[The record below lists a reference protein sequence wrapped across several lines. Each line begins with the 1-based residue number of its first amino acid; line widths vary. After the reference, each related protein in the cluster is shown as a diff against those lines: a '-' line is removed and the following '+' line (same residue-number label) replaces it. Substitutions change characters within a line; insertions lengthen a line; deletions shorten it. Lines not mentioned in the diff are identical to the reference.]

1 MTTTDKLKEI
11 SKFLSYVL
19 RHKPEAIGL
28 SMDEAGWVAIDEI
41 LEKANRPISRELIEQ
56 IVAENDKQR
65 FAISSDGRQLRANQ
79 GHSVSV
85 DLKLKP
91 KEPPA
96 ELFHGT
102 ASRFLDSIFEKGLV
116 PGTRQHVHLSANVE
130 TALKVGQRHGKPV
143 ILAVPALE
151 MHQSGHFFFLSE
163 NGVWLTH
170 AVPANKLVLHDNN

>member
-1 MTTTDKLKEI
+1 MTTANKLKEI

-28 SMDEAGWVAIDEI
+28 SMDEEGWVSIDEI
-41 LEKANRPISRELIEQ
+41 LEKADKPITRELIEQ
-56 IVAENDKQR
+56 IVAESDKQR
-65 FAISSDGRQLRANQ
+65 FAISPDGQHIRANQ

-85 DLKLKP
+85 DLKLDP

-116 PGTRQHVHLSANVE
+116 PGNRQHVHLSSNVE

-143 ILAVPALE
+143 ILSIPALE
-151 MHQSGHFFFLSE
+151 MHQSGHLFLLSE
-163 NGVWLTH
+163 NGVWLTE
-170 AVPANKLVLHDNN
+170 AVPADKLVVHDNK

>member
-1 MTTTDKLKEI
+1 MTTENKLKEI

-28 SMDEAGWVAIDEI
+28 SMDEEGWVSIDEI
-41 LEKANRPISRELIEQ
+41 LEKADKPITRELIEQ
-56 IVAENDKQR
+56 IVAESDKQR
-65 FAISSDGRQLRANQ
+65 FAISSDGQHIRANQ

-116 PGTRQHVHLSANVE
+116 PGNRQHVHLSSNVE

-143 ILAVPALE
+143 ILSIPALE
-151 MHQSGHFFFLSE
+151 MHQSGHLFFLSE
-163 NGVWLTH
+163 NGVWLTE
-170 AVPANKLVLHDNN
+170 AVPADKLALHEDQ